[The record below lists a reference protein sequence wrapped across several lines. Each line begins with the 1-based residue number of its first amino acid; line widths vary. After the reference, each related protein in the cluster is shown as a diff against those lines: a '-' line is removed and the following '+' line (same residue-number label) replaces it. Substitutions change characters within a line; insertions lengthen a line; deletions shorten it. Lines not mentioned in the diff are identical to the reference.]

1 MSLAVVFD
9 SAGTLLRTYRT
20 AKNVTTG
27 EVIPHVETT
36 NLTFSSDERVLI
48 ALNIHSRE
56 VIEASQSML
65 LSAYLAEH
73 HIGFGISCTRKVLT
87 ADEVG
92 EVLYSDTHARI
103 NDLSECIRD
112 VWSCC
117 KRESILSM
125 NSGVIVNMGLP
136 GIEFTLTVGGRPFS
150 RAKETITA
158 LHKMG
163 VPTFIASG
171 DRVTKLERMADYL
184 GIPRDRVFGIATPSI
199 KARIVEDLKK
209 EYETVVMVGDG
220 INDIAAMKKAD
231 YAVLTRQQPG
241 ERPDRLY
248 AAADQVIAEVCEVV
262 QIVRKLQ
269 CPTQTI

>member
-1 MSLAVVFD
+1 MSIAVVFD

-20 AKNVTTG
+20 AKDVTTG

-56 VIEASQSML
+56 VIDADQSML
-65 LSAYLAEH
+65 VSAYLVEH
-73 HIGFGISCTRKVLT
+73 QIGFGISCTRKVLT

-103 NDLSECIRD
+103 QDLSECIRD

-117 KRESILSM
+117 RKESVLTM

-150 RAKETITA
+150 GAKETITR
-158 LHKMG
+158 LHQMG

-184 GIPRDRVFGIATPSI
+184 GIPRDRVFGVATPSI
-199 KARIVEDLKK
+199 KAGIIEDLQQ
-209 EYETVVMVGDG
+209 EYDTVVMVGDG

-231 YAVLTRQQPG
+231 YAVLTGQQPG
-241 ERPDRLY
+241 ERPKRLY
-248 AAADQVIAEVCEVV
+248 DAADQVIAEVREVV
-262 QIVRKLQ
+262 PIVLRLQ
-269 CPTQTI
+269 TPTQGI